1 MEETLLRLV
10 PELKDLMAVRL
21 RILDLLSQQSSPIG
35 RKLLAQEVQ
44 MSERSLRTQLAVLR
58 DHALIDVTR
67 LGIELQEEG
76 RLVLE
81 RLVSD
86 PRVSSDQRR
95 TMERALEEELGLKR
109 CYLVDQASSDS
120 LDTFQALALQVQ
132 TLLAEETSGP
142 IDVAVTGGTTLA
154 NLAQYLTPDL
164 TRARPVTFVSSRG
177 GVSGTF
183 HIQSNTVAGLMA
195 QATKGTYLPLYL
207 PDSMSQTAYQ
217 EVQQDPSI
225 QEVLTRSRQAQA
237 ILLSVGSAQVMA
249 GRRQLSSEEQDL
261 ITQKQVVGEAFGS
274 FYNRDG
280 EVIFSLPRIGVQ
292 LEDLQRFPLIL
303 TIVAGGHKALATR
316 GFFQLLK
323 QEKEQVILIC
333 DKSLAYQV
341 LNGETQ
347 LNNKS

>member
-58 DHALIDVTR
+58 DQALIDVTR

-86 PRVSSDQRR
+86 PGVSSDQRR
-95 TMERALEEELGLKR
+95 AMERALEEELGLKR

-164 TRARPVTFVSSRG
+164 TRARPVTFVSCRG

-225 QEVLTRSRQAQA
+225 QKVLTRSRQAQA

-274 FYNRDG
+274 
-280 EVIFSLPRIGVQ
+280 
-292 LEDLQRFPLIL
+292 
-303 TIVAGGHKALATR
+303 
-316 GFFQLLK
+316 
-323 QEKEQVILIC
+323 
-333 DKSLAYQV
+333 
-341 LNGETQ
+341 
-347 LNNKS
+347 